1 MGALD
6 FIKGLLSGKERGL
19 REQVRRI
26 SSLSGADAE
35 RELGLILYN
44 ICVESAS
51 SFVNQE
57 LNRGDSP
64 FRGLQ
69 KHGFFHEIALL
80 TFWLAEKAVI
90 GNRKNITEEIRRN
103 YLKSINF
110 HLAHDDGHDAFHSR
124 YKSYYST
131 WDDVTGHQDLFGMK
145 AAGYIFE
152 EIKEESNRPDITF
165 WLIVYSD
172 DTLKKLMRFKRLLKK
187 SRVRLKQPTGR

>member
-1 MGALD
+1 MGVLD
-6 FIKGLLSGKERGL
+6 VIKGLFSDKERGL
-19 REQVRRI
+19 REQVSRLN
-26 SSLSGADAE
+26 SLSAADAE
-35 RELGLILYN
+35 RELGLVLYN

-69 KHGFFHEIALL
+69 KHKFFHEIALL

-90 GNRKNITEEIRRN
+90 GSRKNITEEILQN
-103 YLKSINF
+103 YLKSVNF
-110 HLAHDDGHDAFHSR
+110 HFLHNDGQEAFHSR

-131 WDDVTGHQDLFGMK
+131 WDDITGHQDLFGIK

-152 EIKEESNRPDITF
+152 EVNEKNSRPDITF
-165 WLIVYSD
+165 WLILYSD
-172 DTLKKLMRFKRLLKK
+172 ETLKKLMSFRGLLKK
-187 SRVRLKQPTGR
+187 SGFSLKKPSDK

>member
-19 REQVRRI
+19 REQVRGIR
-26 SSLSGADAE
+26 SLSGADAE

-69 KHGFFHEIALL
+69 KHRFFHEIALL
-80 TFWLAEKAVI
+80 TFWLAEKGVI
-90 GNRKNITEEIRRN
+90 GNRKNITEEIQRN

-110 HLAHDDGHDAFHSR
+110 HLAHDDGQDAFHSR

-172 DTLKKLMRFKRLLKK
+172 DTLKKLIRFKRLLKE
-187 SRVRLKQPTGR
+187 SGVRLKQPTGR

>member
-19 REQVRRI
+19 REQVRGIR
-26 SSLSGADAE
+26 SLSGADAE

-69 KHGFFHEIALL
+69 KHRFFHEIALL
-80 TFWLAEKAVI
+80 TFWLAEKGVI
-90 GNRKNITEEIRRN
+90 GNRKNITEEIQRN

-110 HLAHDDGHDAFHSR
+110 HLAHDDGQDAFHSR

-172 DTLKKLMRFKRLLKK
+172 DTLKKLIRFKGLLKK
-187 SRVRLKQPTGR
+187 SGFSLKKPSDK